1 MSAPSL
7 YPSIGEK
14 WMVHLHHPSIRL
26 IQAHNI
32 TNTTATFQQESV
44 GHVGNIVDMVICC
57 LSFVGAIAII
67 LPYIFNRRSRK
78 LRHALILGLA
88 TSDLATSIV
97 IIITTACLLANI
109 NLVEHHSPCSFLGY
123 IVSSSIF
130 SQHLWNLAIA
140 VVTYMI
146 LVHPLS
152 SFTLTV
158 EKRVRWLWPIF
169 WLVSFVINAIPFGFG
184 GFGFRGGYCAFT
196 TGFYFSSIFRFVPR
210 GVVFIVILC
219 LYTHLFFFLRRTNL
233 FSKANTSNSISHS
246 RHRSMQQNAHI
257 QSIPHHHHHQHN
269 CQLQDKTE
277 QGALIAQQPL
287 LHHLAASPLDKLSS
301 TAKAPGSSAPSSAA
315 AHSRNP
321 STGSRA
327 TPNILNKN
335 DPAAPIANPRRSSS
349 LLEKEASVEMSTF
362 DPSSRRKDSSIDPAS
377 DAAAEDGQADTLLS
391 ALVSYSSNNNNRDE
405 HPSSGATATAT
416 PLATYGLLD
425 PNYSMAS
432 PRPMPSNL
440 DIEKAN
446 GPHYDSLSISPHS
459 PSNSS
464 TGGEGARTTTQSN
477 QGSSAPLNGSF
488 PRDSADSATTR
499 KAGATDAATSAS
511 KRRFTVE
518 AATRGDG
525 QIGDKDQRRTS
536 LGDSR
541 YRPCGNS
548 SSDAESQGSDAES
561 EESDDFG
568 NRPMRPRKDATD
580 FDMITPP
587 REHLKH
593 YTAPLRNYARMADIL
608 AMGEDEMARARNGGG
623 NNSIG
628 AERRGSAVQ
637 ILAGEVV
644 VDMPSKEAFDEALGD
659 DWNWGMDVT
668 RGAHPHHSCNSRKLR
683 SGMNNNNMSTKEEA
697 GVNTGT
703 SSTSSLDENG
713 VDAIGSTLNRQA
725 SLLLLLY
732 PAAYCLL
739 FSISIARLFVDLADP
754 GASVRNAH
762 DWLHQLSRWLIFAQG
777 AIDALIFQFIER
789 QFRQRMKRRRRKA
802 MGETVEDSFTHRVG
816 KKAVGKL
823 RKRWNQTRSKA
834 EH

>member
-14 WMVHLHHPSIRL
+14 WMVHLHHSSIRL

-184 GFGFRGGYCAFT
+184 GFGFRGGYCTFT

-257 QSIPHHHHHQHN
+257 QSIPQHLLHQHN
-269 CQLQDKTE
+269 SQLQDKSE

-287 LHHLAASPLDKLSS
+287 LHHLAASPLDKMSS
-301 TAKAPGSSAPSSAA
+301 TVKAPGSSAAA
-315 AHSRNP
+315 QSRNT

-327 TPNILNKN
+327 TPDILNKN

-362 DPSSRRKDSSIDPAS
+362 DPSSRHKDSSIDPAS

-391 ALVSYSSNNNNRDE
+391 AFVSYSSNNNSRDE
-405 HPSSGATATAT
+405 HPSCGATATAT

-459 PSNSS
+459 LSNSS
-464 TGGEGARTTTQSN
+464 AGGEGARTTTQSN
-477 QGSSAPLNGSF
+477 QGSSTPLNGSF

-518 AATRGDG
+518 AATRGEG
-525 QIGDKDQRRTS
+525 QIGDKDQRRAS
-536 LGDSR
+536 LGDPR

-548 SSDAESQGSDAES
+548 SSSNAESQGSDAES
-561 EESDDFG
+561 EESDDFD
-568 NRPMRPRKDATD
+568 NRLMRPRKDATD

-668 RGAHPHHSCNSRKLR
+668 RGAHQHHSCNSRKLR

-739 FSISIARLFVDLADP
+739 FSISIARLFVDLANP

>member
-1 MSAPSL
+1 M
-7 YPSIGEK
+7 
-14 WMVHLHHPSIRL
+14 
-26 IQAHNI
+26 
-32 TNTTATFQQESV
+32 
-44 GHVGNIVDMVICC
+44 
-57 LSFVGAIAII
+57 
-67 LPYIFNRRSRK
+67 
-78 LRHALILGLA
+78 
-88 TSDLATSIV
+88 
-97 IIITTACLLANI
+97 
-109 NLVEHHSPCSFLGY
+109 
-123 IVSSSIF
+123 
-130 SQHLWNLAIA
+130 
-140 VVTYMI
+140 
-146 LVHPLS
+146 
-152 SFTLTV
+152 
-158 EKRVRWLWPIF
+158 
-169 WLVSFVINAIPFGFG
+169 
-184 GFGFRGGYCAFT
+184 
-196 TGFYFSSIFRFVPR
+196 
-210 GVVFIVILC
+210 
-219 LYTHLFFFLRRTNL
+219 
-233 FSKANTSNSISHS
+233 
-246 RHRSMQQNAHI
+246 
-257 QSIPHHHHHQHN
+257 
-269 CQLQDKTE
+269 
-277 QGALIAQQPL
+277 
-287 LHHLAASPLDKLSS
+287 SS
-301 TAKAPGSSAPSSAA
+301 TAKAPGSFAPSSAA
-315 AHSRNP
+315 AHSRNT

-391 ALVSYSSNNNNRDE
+391 ALVSYSSNNNNPDE
-405 HPSSGATATAT
+405 DPSSGATATAT

-459 PSNSS
+459 PCNSS
-464 TGGEGARTTTQSN
+464 AGGEGARTTTQSN

-499 KAGATDAATSAS
+499 KAGATDAVTSAS

-525 QIGDKDQRRTS
+525 QIGDKDQRRAS

-541 YRPCGNS
+541 YRPCGNSS

-568 NRPMRPRKDATD
+568 NHPMRPRKDATD

-637 ILAGEVV
+637 ILPGEVV

-683 SGMNNNNMSTKEEA
+683 SGMNNNNNNNMSTKEEA
-697 GVNTGT
+697 GVYTGT